1 MKIKMPW
8 NLREKKNKHGLMC
21 NALAEKLEML
31 LQNESRLSELLS
43 KIITVL

>member
-8 NLREKKNKHGLMC
+8 NLREKENKHGLMC
-21 NALAEKLEML
+21 NALSERLEML
-31 LQNESRLSELLS
+31 LSNESSLSELLS